1 MVSFTGKVTIMSK
14 HTIDRFTT
22 LLANEGLYDDA
33 LALQELYDELEQ
45 QIFELIKHKS
55 YLIKQINDLKRG
67 TSV

>member
-1 MVSFTGKVTIMSK
+1 MSK